1 MSMNSISPWNSDEL
15 VPPRMNEPPGSSS
28 CGFLAPWKRVSQKDI
43 SGASSWPLETS
54 PSQKGVVCVEE
65 MPSNARPMMPDTEPL
80 SSPLVICSTDTVMDQ
95 HQVAATDVRAQD
107 VQKPCFVKEKLP
119 MLTLSDETKPAT
131 FPEP

>member
-1 MSMNSISPWNSDEL
+1 
-15 VPPRMNEPPGSSS
+15 
-28 CGFLAPWKRVSQKDI
+28 
-43 SGASSWPLETS
+43 
-54 PSQKGVVCVEE
+54 
-65 MPSNARPMMPDTEPL
+65 MMPDTEPL
-80 SSPLVICSTDTVMDQ
+80 SSPLVICSTDTVKDQ